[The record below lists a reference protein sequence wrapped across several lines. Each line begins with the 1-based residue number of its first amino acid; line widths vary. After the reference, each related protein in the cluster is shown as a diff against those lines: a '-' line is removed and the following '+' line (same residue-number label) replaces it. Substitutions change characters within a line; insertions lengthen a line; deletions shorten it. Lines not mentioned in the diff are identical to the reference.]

1 MTISSKIFKKKNK
14 SKVMSKETTTTETVD
29 QTQDTTTTA
38 TGAETAT
45 PENDP
50 NKVVL
55 LGSISYTNEREY
67 MDWLSKMDASQAIFV
82 LVASANF
89 SQAKGVYNL
98 AESELISS
106 AIRAIKNNSTDAT
119 AAKETTTPK
128 AKVEKK

>member
-1 MTISSKIFKKKNK
+1 
-14 SKVMSKETTTTETVD
+14 MSKETTTTETVD

-106 AIRAIKNNSTDAT
+106 AIRAIKNNSTDTT